1 MSHANGKR
9 AIDKIIALTPTER
22 RKMYVKE
29 LDETIYFR
37 PVTKAEMDA
46 AIPDDEVER
55 PQSTTGLFL
64 LVHLAEY
71 EDGSKVFKMTD
82 IEKLRTRARLDIVNR
97 LESFMWG
104 TQVPML
110 KEAEK
115 LIDADPTSASGSSTP
130 ESAGDPSGS

>member
-1 MSHANGKR
+1 MSKNGKR

-22 RKMYVKE
+22 RKLHVQE
-29 LDETIYFR
+29 LDDDIYFR
-37 PVTKAEMDA
+37 PMTKAEMDA
-46 AIPDDEVER
+46 AIPNDDVQR

-64 LVHLAEY
+64 LVHMAEY

-104 TQVPML
+104 TQVPEI

-115 LIDADPTSASGSSTP
+115 EIEADPTSASGSTTP
-130 ESAGDPSGS
+130 ENVGVVSGS

>member
-1 MSHANGKR
+1 MSANGKR
-9 AIDKIIALTPTER
+9 AIDKIVALTPTER
-22 RKMYVKE
+22 RTLFVPE
-29 LDETIYFR
+29 LDATVYFR
-37 PVTKAEMDA
+37 PVTKAEMDD
-46 AIPDDEVER
+46 AIPDDDVKR

-71 EDGSKVFKMTD
+71 EDGSKVFKRTD

-104 TQVPML
+104 TQLPEI

-115 LIDADPTSASGSSTP
+115 EIEADPTSASGSTTP
-130 ESAGDPSGS
+130 ESVDGPSGS